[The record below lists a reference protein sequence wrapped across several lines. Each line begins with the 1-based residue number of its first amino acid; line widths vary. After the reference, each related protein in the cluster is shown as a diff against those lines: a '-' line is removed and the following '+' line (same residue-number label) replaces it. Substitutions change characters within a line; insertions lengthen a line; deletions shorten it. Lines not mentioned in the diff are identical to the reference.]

1 MLKVIACLASSVDGK
16 ITAAQLPP
24 SDWVK
29 LGTVADLNRL
39 FTVRNQADAILF
51 GLTTFNAWAGVR
63 WSLEQQSQPE
73 ADRIAKTHLVLT
85 HSWQFTPQALKVL
98 ENWQP
103 HWQPFIIVSN
113 TPPPSVVD
121 ALLKANGNVIWL
133 NLPHRHNSLNAL
145 NALMDWLVMNY
156 PVKTLLVEGGG
167 QVVEQFLKAQLLQV
181 MYLTITPWLIGGTTT
196 PSLVG
201 GEGFEK
207 GTFPKLQ
214 WESVEPVGDELFVQ
228 ATIIYPEK

>member
-1 MLKVIACLASSVDGK
+1 MLKAIACLASSVDGK
-16 ITAAQLPP
+16 ITAAQLDP

-39 FTVRNQADAILF
+39 FTVRNQADAILC

-63 WSLEQQSQPE
+63 WSLEQQNQPE
-73 ADRIAKTHLVLT
+73 ADRIAKLHIVLT
-85 HSWQFTPQALKVL
+85 NSWQFKPQALAVL

-121 ALLKANGNVIWL
+121 ALLKANSNVIWL

-145 NALMDWLVMNY
+145 MEWLAVNY
-156 PVKTLLVEGGG
+156 KVKTLLVEGGG

-181 MYLTITPWLIGGTTT
+181 MYLTITPWLIGGSTT

-201 GEGFEK
+201 GVGFAK

-214 WESVEPVGDELFVQ
+214 WQSVEPVGDELFVQ
-228 ATIIYPEK
+228 ATIIYPEN